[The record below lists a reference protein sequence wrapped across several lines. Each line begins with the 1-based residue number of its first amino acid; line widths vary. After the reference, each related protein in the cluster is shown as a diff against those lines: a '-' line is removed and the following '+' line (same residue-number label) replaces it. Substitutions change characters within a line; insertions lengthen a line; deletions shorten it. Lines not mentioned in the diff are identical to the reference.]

1 VLDSTIRELIDELA
15 AEKAP
20 PIYTLSPE
28 EARNTL
34 LRAQSGPVEKPEAQ
48 IKDYSV
54 NTTAGPLRLRSI
66 RPIGVKTPTAVVLYF
81 HGGGWCWGTWSH
93 MTGW

>member
-48 IKDYSV
+48 IKD
-54 NTTAGPLRLRSI
+54 TASTRRQARFVCGAFGPSASKLLPLLCCI
-66 RPIGVKTPTAVVLYF
+66 FMVAAG
-81 HGGGWCWGTWSH
+81 CWGTWSH

>member
-28 EARNTL
+28 EARKTF
-34 LRAQSGPVEKPEAQ
+34 LRAQSGQVEKPEAQ
-48 IKDYSV
+48 IKDQHDGRPASSAEQEAYRRQNSYRCCV
-54 NTTAGPLRLRSI
+54 VFSWWRLGAGRR
-66 RPIGVKTPTAVVLYF
+66 GHT
-81 HGGGWCWGTWSH
+81 
-93 MTGW
+93 